1 MIPRQ
6 GRLWGQLGARPG
18 GHVVTRQTCQSLGA
32 PAQVGSWM
40 FHTDRKMTGMLQ
52 GGCFSQD
59 ESGGLLR
66 GSGMWAEDGE
76 GPLGKVQGTAP
87 WAQGTASKEFAFW
100 AAGRSGAGAGA

>member
-18 GHVVTRQTCQSLGA
+18 GYVVTRQTCQSLGA

-52 GGCFSQD
+52 GGCFS
-59 ESGGLLR
+59 
-66 GSGMWAEDGE
+66 
-76 GPLGKVQGTAP
+76 
-87 WAQGTASKEFAFW
+87 
-100 AAGRSGAGAGA
+100 